1 MRGEP
6 NARIIDF
13 RRFLVGTDDE
23 PGLLYQL
30 DLPFAKKDFSEE
42 TLRLYAL
49 RLGFSHE
56 ETGYGCFSDEHESEL
71 NKADRDTRFLP
82 QYKHYFD
89 RGICEFEFKG
99 HTLPV
104 DTRLVDEHGE
114 DLIAGRETF
123 YDITD
128 ARGLKMRVDM
138 GGIVPQ
144 RDEPIYLLAS
154 HDESCFA
161 AGDFESKVPC
171 CLCLH
176 AVTNMLFGRRGFTEA
191 TRTLIALLLQ
201 AWQHKDAPKK
211 QCKSKSTGPKRHYAS
226 FSVEWGNGCI
236 CLRPDLPRPKAISLK
251 HLRNWHA
258 RFKAGSPFPL
268 PDNADVVMRPGKNYE
283 MWWCSE
289 EFWMQCDL
297 AIAIFEYVF
306 PDRPNQPHF
315 RLVACL
321 DWSQGHAAMS
331 PDGLDAENM
340 LVNPGGVSC
349 THIRA
354 TTTPLPRM
362 ETHVVG
368 AGRRRVPVF
377 SGAAKPWPDRAPLC
391 ISCMESSAADRA
403 LCREAYAGHE
413 DDANFQTIGKKG
425 LKQVL
430 QERNIDTK
438 GMNQEKLVDALQKFP
453 DFTKRDSI
461 ERAHVTEIFKS
472 NGHVALFGVK
482 YHADL
487 AHVERFWMHLKQQI
501 RPHLTGKYSD
511 LVTLIDAAYCKYTV
525 SQVRR
530 DARHCRELMLA
541 YSEIANA
548 AAQQLDLANLTS
560 LAKEYKSHRCA
571 TMLT

>member
-176 AVTNMLFGRRGFTEA
+176 AMTNMLFGRRGFTEA
-191 TRTLIALLLQ
+191 RRTLIALLLQ
-201 AWQHKDAPKK
+201 AWQHEDAPKK

-251 HLRNWHA
+251 SLRNWHA
-258 RFKAGSPFPL
+258 RFKSGSPFPL
-268 PDNADVVMRPGKNYE
+268 PENADVVMRPGKNYE
-283 MWWCSE
+283 MWW
-289 EFWMQCDL
+289 
-297 AIAIFEYVF
+297 
-306 PDRPNQPHF
+306 
-315 RLVACL
+315 
-321 DWSQGHAAMS
+321 
-331 PDGLDAENM
+331 
-340 LVNPGGVSC
+340 
-349 THIRA
+349 
-354 TTTPLPRM
+354 
-362 ETHVVG
+362 
-368 AGRRRVPVF
+368 
-377 SGAAKPWPDRAPLC
+377 
-391 ISCMESSAADRA
+391 
-403 LCREAYAGHE
+403 
-413 DDANFQTIGKKG
+413 
-425 LKQVL
+425 
-430 QERNIDTK
+430 
-438 GMNQEKLVDALQKFP
+438 
-453 DFTKRDSI
+453 
-461 ERAHVTEIFKS
+461 
-472 NGHVALFGVK
+472 
-482 YHADL
+482 
-487 AHVERFWMHLKQQI
+487 
-501 RPHLTGKYSD
+501 
-511 LVTLIDAAYCKYTV
+511 
-525 SQVRR
+525 
-530 DARHCRELMLA
+530 
-541 YSEIANA
+541 
-548 AAQQLDLANLTS
+548 
-560 LAKEYKSHRCA
+560 
-571 TMLT
+571 